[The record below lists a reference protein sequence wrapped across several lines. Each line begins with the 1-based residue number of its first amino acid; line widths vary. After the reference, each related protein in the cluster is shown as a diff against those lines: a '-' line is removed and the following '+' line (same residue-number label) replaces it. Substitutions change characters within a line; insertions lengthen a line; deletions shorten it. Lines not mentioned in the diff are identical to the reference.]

1 LGQAAA
7 GDDGVGFAV
16 LEEIRR
22 RGVPAG
28 VELMSAAD
36 STVLFALLE
45 TTEKVVLVDAALGA
59 TPGRVLQLEPDELAE
74 RGLVALSSH
83 GIGVGQ
89 VIGLA
94 RLLSPERISPSVC
107 IVAVTIARPDRYR
120 SRLSCVV
127 AGAVAR
133 AADRVLE
140 LVGASDHEPCAQW
153 SLATSVRKT

>member
-45 TTEKVVLVDAALGA
+45 TTDRVVLVDAALGA
-59 TPGRVLQLEPDELAE
+59 TPGKVLQLGAEELSE
-74 RGLVALSSH
+74 QGLQALSSH

-94 RLLSPERISPSVC
+94 RYLSPERISPSVC
-107 IVAVTIARPDRYR
+107 IVAVTVARADRYR
-120 SRLSCVV
+120 CHLTPVV

-140 LVGASDHEPCAQW
+140 LVEHQTMHEPRA
-153 SLATSVRKT
+153 